1 MTADKKGWVER
12 GGRLVPPSDHPKRF
26 LVTLPAEL
34 LDAASVKAK
43 SEGLSI
49 GAFIRRAVK
58 RAVEE
63 T

>member
-12 GGRLVPPSDHPKRF
+12 GGRLVPPTRKAKPWS
-26 LVTLPAEL
+26 VAMPADL

-58 RAVEE
+58 KAVES
-63 T
+63 